1 MSVVWSLFLEASCYG
16 EGASGWMPFPSPPH
30 QPLPPPHALPPPPLT
45 FYRKRNFFTKII
57 DNEQRVISG
66 IMLLYK
72 IRSLLQLNF
81 PFSEQ
86 SVGYFEIS

>member
-1 MSVVWSLFLEASCYG
+1 MDDLPLPTPPTPS
-16 EGASGWMPFPSPPH
+16 SPP
-30 QPLPPPHALPPPPLT
+30 PRTPSPPPLT